1 MRNKSVTSVFLR
13 HFRACTKRQAIRVW
27 PHSEI
32 FAGRRPAK
40 MLVGELPKPAGL
52 RDKLSQSPGAS
63 ACWMRPGL
71 TLLGL
76 IFPPVRMAEQIIN
89 VCLDRNG
96 LPHIRLGF
104 AVLGIEGLFL
114 FGELPALLFQRVHF
128 WELRPA

>member
-1 MRNKSVTSVFLR
+1 MRKKACTSVFCAI
-13 HFRACTKRQAIRVW
+13 FGACTKRQAIRVW

-32 FAGRRPAK
+32 FTGLRPVK

-52 RDKLSQSPGAS
+52 RDKLSQSLGAS

-114 FGELPALLFQRVHF
+114 FGEFPALLFQRVRF
-128 WELRPA
+128 RELRPA